1 MTRMKKSDLL
11 ALLKMTKR
19 EAVVGGKKLSQ
30 VSSAV
35 LQGQGFYLSTTS
47 IVRDGVS
54 SIGLFTVPTTDDES
68 FLGDITVANIDLLIG
83 ALSAHGSDI
92 DISYADGKITLKS
105 GSKRTTLASDG
116 RAKAFP
122 HTNKTVGEWSADS
135 EARFTKSLCNIELNH
150 YTMQDGTS
158 IDGVVATV
166 RTKDL
171 LDAMRS
177 GSINGQMI
185 EATRLN
191 LNPDCTLE
199 VVAGDEMKGAT
210 RTVLDSGS
218 PEGTTL
224 TTSIGGG
231 FENILAHT
239 ASENCDLVFFDFSAY
254 GAGVAVV
261 LRTNEAVVFQREANN
276 G

>member
-1 MTRMKKSDLL
+1 MKKSDLL

-30 VSSAV
+30 VSSTVIQAV
-35 LQGQGFYLSTTS
+35 GDYLCTVS

-54 SIGLFTVPTTDDES
+54 SIGRFIVPTTDDEPA
-68 FLGDITVANIDLLIG
+68 LENITVADIDLLIG

-92 DISYADGKITLKS
+92 DIHYADNKITLKS
-105 GSKRTTLASDG
+105 GSKRTTLSSDG

-135 EARFTKSLCNIELNH
+135 DARFTKSLCDIELNQ
-150 YTMQDGTS
+150 YTMQGGAS

-166 RTKDL
+166 NRKDL

-185 EATRLN
+185 EATRLT
-191 LNPDCTLE
+191 LNTDRTLE
-199 VVAGDEMKGAT
+199 VIVGGEMKGAT
-210 RTVLDSGS
+210 RTVLDTDIRRN
-218 PEGTTL
+218 EAITTV
-224 TTSIGGG
+224 IGGG

-239 ASENCDLVFFDFSAY
+239 SSVDCDLIFFDFSAY
-254 GAGVAVV
+254 DAGVAVV
-261 LRTNEAVVFQREANN
+261 LRTNEAVVFQREAKN